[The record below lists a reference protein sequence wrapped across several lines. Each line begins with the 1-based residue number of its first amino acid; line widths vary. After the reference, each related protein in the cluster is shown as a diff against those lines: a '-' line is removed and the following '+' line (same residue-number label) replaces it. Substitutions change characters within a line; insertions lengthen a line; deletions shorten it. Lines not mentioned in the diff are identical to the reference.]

1 MQNQLIFNRQLIQKY
16 DTAGPR
22 YTSYP
27 TALEFHNNFTQADFI
42 KHAALS
48 NKGGGPLSLYF
59 HLPFCDTVCFYCGC
73 NKIITKNRVHTAP
86 YLANLYKELAL
97 KAACIDT
104 SRPVTQLHW
113 GGGTPTFISKQQMQE
128 LMQKTREHFHLTDD
142 ADISIEIDP
151 REASAE
157 TIVLLRELGFNRISL
172 GIQDFDPFVQKAVNR
187 IQSEAETLAIIHAA
201 RQQQF
206 RSISVDLI
214 YGLPLQTL
222 SSFNTTLDKIIAADP
237 DRISLF
243 NYAHLPELF
252 KSQRQIN
259 REQLPSAEQK
269 LSILQLSIIKL
280 TAAGYR
286 YIGMDHFAK
295 PDDELSQAQLQNRL
309 HRNFQGYATHA
320 ECDLLGFG
328 ISAIGQVGDAYAQNV
343 KTLQEY
349 DALLQQNKL
358 PLMRGLQLTAED
370 KLRRWIITRL
380 ICDFELDTQQVATLS
395 GQPFNTQFAEENSAL
410 KAMAKEGL
418 IEIQQ
423 HRLRV
428 TAQGRLLVRNICM
441 IFDQY
446 RQSSP
451 QQAFS
456 KTI

>member
-1 MQNQLIFNRQLIQKY
+1 MQNQLIFDRQLIQKY

-27 TALEFHNNFTQADFI
+27 TALEFNDSFTQADFI

-73 NKIITKNRVHTAP
+73 NKIITKNRAHAAP

-97 KAACIDT
+97 KAACVDT

-113 GGGTPTFISKQQMQE
+113 GGGTPTFISKQQMQQ
-128 LMQKTREHFHLTDD
+128 LMQQTREHFHITDD
-142 ADISIEIDP
+142 ADISIEVDP
-151 REASAE
+151 REASAD
-157 TIVLLRELGFNRISL
+157 TIALLRQLGFNRISL

-187 IQSEAETLAIIHAA
+187 IQSEAETLAIINAA

-206 RSISVDLI
+206 HSISVDLI

-222 SSFNTTLDKIIAADP
+222 SSFDTTLDKIIAADP

-259 REQLPSAEQK
+259 REQLPSAEEK
-269 LSILQLSIIKL
+269 LNILQLSISKL

-295 PDDELSQAQLQNRL
+295 PDDELSRAQLQNRL

-328 ISAIGQVGDAYAQNV
+328 ISAIGQIGNAYAQNV
-343 KTLQEY
+343 KTLHEY

-358 PLMRGLQLTAED
+358 PLMRGVQLTPED

-380 ICDFELDTQQVATLS
+380 ICDFELDTEQVTMLS
-395 GQPFNTQFAEENSAL
+395 GQPFSTQFAEESRAL
-410 KAMAKEGL
+410 QAMVKEGL
-418 IEIQQ
+418 IDIQQ
-423 HRLRV
+423 HRLRI

-446 RQSSP
+446 RKNSP